1 MMKSFERTRQPV
13 PMKTAEAIHEMIRQR
28 NLKPGDQ
35 LPSQRELSLALGVSR
50 PSLREALSVL
60 ETLGLISIQAGRG
73 VFVAEERSE
82 SAPAETWR
90 FGAHYSLREVFEIR
104 RAIEGAAAFLA
115 VAHMG
120 PEDLDLLEE
129 MSGEIETAAA
139 NRDVVRVAENDVRFH
154 DLIFERCGNRLFR
167 DIYAEVRRF
176 VVESQQVPMLERTR
190 LTETAKEH
198 RRLVD
203 AFRAANA
210 DGARR
215 AMEQHIRGAAERAGI
230 FL

>member
-1 MMKSFERTRQPV
+1 MKGFERTRQPV
-13 PMKTAEAIHEMIRQR
+13 PMKTAEAIHQMIRER
-28 NLKPGDQ
+28 NLQPGDQ
-35 LPSQRELSLALGVSR
+35 LPSQRELALALGVSR

-73 VFVAEERSE
+73 VFVAEERTE
-82 SAPAETWR
+82 APPEKSWR

-120 PEDLDLLEE
+120 PADLDQLEQ
-129 MSGEIETAAA
+129 MSREIETAAA
-139 NRDVVRVAENDVRFH
+139 DRDVVRVAENDVRFH
-154 DLIFERCGNRLFR
+154 NLIMERCGNRLFQ
-167 DIYAEVRRF
+167 DIHAQVRRF
-176 VVESQQVPMLERTR
+176 VVESQQVPMLERAR
-190 LTETAKEH
+190 LAETAKEH
-198 RRLVD
+198 RRLVE
-203 AFRAANA
+203 AFRSVNSDA
-210 DGARR
+210 ARR